1 MSELNAYFQEQK
13 DEMLTILGELVE
25 IESPSHEKA
34 ALDRMGKRV
43 AELIEAT
50 GGTVKFHPREQVGN
64 QVVGRWEGKR
74 AGKPIL
80 LLCHMDTVW
89 PLGTV
94 AQRPPR
100 IEGDRF
106 YGPGAF
112 DMKGGIVIALTALGG
127 LGKLGVR
134 PAVPVTLLCT
144 SDEEIG
150 SHHSQALIEELAAK
164 SGLVICLEPCIPG
177 GELKTARKGVGQ
189 VTVTVKGKAA
199 HAGADH
205 AKGINAI
212 EEMAHQVLAL
222 QALTDYE
229 SGTTVSVGIISGG
242 SASNVVPAACQIE
255 VDFRVATQE
264 EAGRMSEAIK
274 NLRPQLAGA
283 ELEVEGGLNRPPMVR
298 DDLMVRTYKQA
309 ARIAGRHGISLQ
321 EGSTGGGSDGNFTA
335 AIGAPTLDGLGV
347 DGDGGHAIY
356 EHVLIAS
363 LPDRATLLAAL
374 VSEWG

>member
-1 MSELNAYFQEQK
+1 MSELNACFQEQK
-13 DEMLTILGELVE
+13 DEMLTILRELVE

-43 AELIEAT
+43 AELIEAA
-50 GGTVKFHPREQVGN
+50 GGTVEFHPREQVGDL
-64 QVVGRWEGKR
+64 VVGRWEGKR

-127 LGKLGVR
+127 LGKLGIR
-134 PAVPVTLLCT
+134 PAAPVTLLCT

-150 SHHSQALIEELAAK
+150 SLHSQALIEELAAE

-189 VTVTVKGKAA
+189 VTVKVKGKAA

-205 AKGINAI
+205 TKGINAI

-229 SGTTVSVGIISGG
+229 RGTTVSVGIISGG

-255 VDFRVATQE
+255 VAFRVATQE
-264 EAGRMSEAIK
+264 EAGRMSEAIE

-283 ELEVEGGLNRPPMVR
+283 ELEIEGGLNRPPMVR
-298 DDLMVRTYKQA
+298 DDLIVRTYKQA
-309 ARIAGRHGISLQ
+309 ERIAGRHGISLQ

-335 AIGAPTLDGLGV
+335 AIGVPTLDGLGV

-356 EHVLIAS
+356 EHVLTAS

>member
-13 DEMLTILGELVE
+13 DEMLTILSELVE

-34 ALDRMGKRV
+34 ALNRMGKRV

-50 GGTVKFHPREQVGN
+50 GGTVEFHPREQVGD

-74 AGKPIL
+74 AEKPIL

-100 IEGDRF
+100 IKGDRF

-127 LGKLGVR
+127 LGKLGIQ

-150 SHHSQALIEELAAK
+150 SHHSQALIEELAAE

-177 GELKTARKGVGQ
+177 GKLKTARKGVGQ
-189 VTVTVKGKAA
+189 VTVTVKGKAT

-212 EEMAHQVLAL
+212 EEMAHQILAL

-255 VDFRVATQE
+255 VDFRVTTQE
-264 EAGRMSEAIK
+264 EAGRMSEAIE

-283 ELEVEGGLNRPPMVR
+283 ELEIEGGLNRPPMVR
-298 DDLMVRTYKQA
+298 DDLMIRTYKQA
-309 ARIAGRHGISLQ
+309 ERIAGPHGISLQ

-335 AIGAPTLDGLGV
+335 AIGAPTLDGMGV

-374 VSEWG
+374 LSEWG

>member
-1 MSELNAYFQEQK
+1 MSELNAYFQKQK

-50 GGTVKFHPREQVGN
+50 GGTVEFHPREQVGD

-309 ARIAGRHGISLQ
+309 ERIAGRHGITLQ

-335 AIGAPTLDGLGV
+335 AIGVPTLDGLGV

>member
-1 MSELNAYFQEQK
+1 
-13 DEMLTILGELVE
+13 
-25 IESPSHEKA
+25 
-34 ALDRMGKRV
+34 
-43 AELIEAT
+43 
-50 GGTVKFHPREQVGN
+50 
-64 QVVGRWEGKR
+64 
-74 AGKPIL
+74 
-80 LLCHMDTVW
+80 
-89 PLGTV
+89 
-94 AQRPPR
+94 
-100 IEGDRF
+100 
-106 YGPGAF
+106 
-112 DMKGGIVIALTALGG
+112 MKGGIVIALTALGG

-309 ARIAGRHGISLQ
+309 ERIAGRHGITLQ

-335 AIGAPTLDGLGV
+335 AIGVPTLDGLGV